1 MGEVGW
7 VLWVICSLLS
17 GPGGTGGTAGEG
29 LQGRD
34 CGEGLPGRDCR
45 LIPFFLSCLIHSC
58 GFSYGHGHA
67 SASSSPPCTPGS
79 LGELLTKVD
88 GGPVPDLLNQNVE
101 DGPGAQNWLPPLVQ
115 SGLGTTESPSG
126 HMFFQLPPVL
136 QAPHLPLLVSS

>member
-1 MGEVGW
+1 MGVAGR

-34 CGEGLPGRDCR
+34 CR
-45 LIPFFLSCLIHSC
+45 LILFFLRHLIRSC
-58 GFSYGHGHA
+58 GFSYGHA
-67 SASSSPPCTPGS
+67 SASSTPPCTRGS
-79 LGELLTKVD
+79 LGELLTKAD

-101 DGPGAQNWLPPLVQ
+101 DGPGSQNWLPPLVQ
-115 SGLGTTESPSG
+115 SGLGTTKSPSG
-126 HMFFQLPPVL
+126 HTFFQLPPVL